1 MKYHIWTNIVFEDK
15 IFVFKN
21 KLEIKAYVVTDTGE
35 IKYLIHDQM
44 IEYGELNE
52 VYDSAEYNSLAELND
67 EWEDYEPVEP
77 LIKDKHHP
85 ERAEKAR
92 KTLKMWADANGFKKV
107 SYHVDSYVSVFY
119 NEFNPAECTITIEF
133 GWIMEGIKQGT
144 YGITELCGEEEWS
157 AE

>member
-1 MKYHIWTNIVFEDK
+1 MKLR
-15 IFVFKN
+15 N
-21 KLEIKAYVVTDTGE
+21 KKTGDIAVGYVMVGIQNNE
-35 IKYLIHDQM
+35 KYPNP
-44 IEYGELNE
+44 IEYHTYG
-52 VYDSAEYNSLAELND
+52 SLAELND

-119 NEFNPAECTITIEF
+119 NEFNPVECAIKIEF
-133 GWIMEGIKQGT
+133 GWIMEGLKPGT
-144 YGITELCGEEEWS
+144 YGITELCGEEE
-157 AE
+157 